1 MKKRLIMLLFSLKI
15 IIITICL
22 LLTCACSKN
31 VENGDPTTND
41 HIKNITVEEIKKTDD
56 EIKLI
61 YVSKEDNTKFET
73 FKEVITKNTLNPVY
87 LLKLDKNEAELSN
100 FLNVSKINNDFLL
113 AVKNGEKITIEETI
127 TNDSVLNLINEL
139 YHKSCDSRC

>member
-1 MKKRLIMLLFSLKI
+1 MKKI

-73 FKEVITKNTLNPVY
+73 FKEVITKNTLNTVY
-87 LLKLDKNEAELSN
+87 LLKLDKKETELSN

>member
-1 MKKRLIMLLFSLKI
+1 MKKI

-73 FKEVITKNTLNPVY
+73 FKEVITKNTLNTVY

-113 AVKNGEKITIEETI
+113 AVKNGKKITIEETI

-139 YHKSCDSRC
+139 YHKNCDSRC

>member
-1 MKKRLIMLLFSLKI
+1 MKKI

-113 AVKNGEKITIEETI
+113 AVKNGKKITIEETI

-139 YHKSCDSRC
+139 YHNSCDSRC

>member
-1 MKKRLIMLLFSLKI
+1 MKKI

-73 FKEVITKNTLNPVY
+73 FKEVITKNTLNTVY
-87 LLKLDKNEAELSN
+87 LLKLDKNEAALSN

-139 YHKSCDSRC
+139 YHNSCDSRC

>member
-1 MKKRLIMLLFSLKI
+1 MKKI

-31 VENGDPTTND
+31 IENGDPTTND

-73 FKEVITKNTLNPVY
+73 FKEVITKNTLNTVY

>member
-1 MKKRLIMLLFSLKI
+1 MKKI

-73 FKEVITKNTLNPVY
+73 FKEVITKNTLNTVY
-87 LLKLDKNEAELSN
+87 LLKLDKNEAALSN

-139 YHKSCDSRC
+139 YHKSCDSKC

>member
-1 MKKRLIMLLFSLKI
+1 MKKI

-113 AVKNGEKITIEETI
+113 AVKNGKKITIEETI
-127 TNDSVLNLINEL
+127 TNDSIRAVIVDAR
-139 YHKSCDSRC
+139 SCTNV

>member
-1 MKKRLIMLLFSLKI
+1 MKKI

-61 YVSKEDNTKFET
+61 YVIKEDNTKFET
-73 FKEVITKNTLNPVY
+73 FKEVITENALNPVY

-127 TNDSVLNLINEL
+127 TNDSVLNFINEL

>member
-1 MKKRLIMLLFSLKI
+1 MKKI

-87 LLKLDKNEAELSN
+87 LLKLGKNEAELSN

>member
-1 MKKRLIMLLFSLKI
+1 MKEI

-73 FKEVITKNTLNPVY
+73 FKEVITKNTLNTVY
-87 LLKLDKNEAELSN
+87 LLKLDKNEAELLN

>member
-1 MKKRLIMLLFSLKI
+1 MKKI

-113 AVKNGEKITIEETI
+113 AVKNGKKITIEETI
-127 TNDSVLNLINEL
+127 TNDSVLNLINVL
-139 YHKSCDSRC
+139 YHKNCDSRC

>member
-1 MKKRLIMLLFSLKI
+1 MKKI

-31 VENGDPTTND
+31 VENGDPATND

-100 FLNVSKINNDFLL
+100 FLNISKINNDFLL

>member
-1 MKKRLIMLLFSLKI
+1 MKKI

-73 FKEVITKNTLNPVY
+73 FKEVITKNTLNTVY
-87 LLKLDKNEAELSN
+87 LLKLDKNEAELLN

-139 YHKSCDSRC
+139 YHKNCDSRC

>member
-1 MKKRLIMLLFSLKI
+1 MKKI

-41 HIKNITVEEIKKTDD
+41 HIKNITVEEIKKTDE

-100 FLNVSKINNDFLL
+100 FLNVSEINNDFLL

-127 TNDSVLNLINEL
+127 TSDSVLNLINEL

>member
-1 MKKRLIMLLFSLKI
+1 MKKI

-31 VENGDPTTND
+31 VENGDLTTND

-100 FLNVSKINNDFLL
+100 FLNVSEINNDFLL

>member
-1 MKKRLIMLLFSLKI
+1 MKKI

-61 YVSKEDNTKFET
+61 YVI
-73 FKEVITKNTLNPVY
+73 KEVITKNTLNTVY

>member
-1 MKKRLIMLLFSLKI
+1 MKKI

-127 TNDSVLNLINEL
+127 TNDSVLNLINEV

>member
-1 MKKRLIMLLFSLKI
+1 MKKI

-87 LLKLDKNEAELSN
+87 LLKLDKNETELSN
-100 FLNVSKINNDFLL
+100 FLNVSEINNDFLL
-113 AVKNGEKITIEETI
+113 AVKNGKKITIEETI

-139 YHKSCDSRC
+139 YHNSCDSKC

>member
-1 MKKRLIMLLFSLKI
+1 MKKI

-41 HIKNITVEEIKKTDD
+41 YIKNITVEEIKKTDD

-73 FKEVITKNTLNPVY
+73 FKEVITKNTLNTVY

>member
-1 MKKRLIMLLFSLKI
+1 MKKI

-61 YVSKEDNTKFET
+61 YVIKEDNTKFET
-73 FKEVITKNTLNPVY
+73 FREVITENALNPVY

>member
-1 MKKRLIMLLFSLKI
+1 MKKI

-41 HIKNITVEEIKKTDD
+41 YIKNITVEEIKKTDD

-61 YVSKEDNTKFET
+61 YVSKEDNTKFEI

>member
-1 MKKRLIMLLFSLKI
+1 MKKI

>member
-1 MKKRLIMLLFSLKI
+1 MKKI

-31 VENGDPTTND
+31 VENSDPATND

-73 FKEVITKNTLNPVY
+73 FKEVITKNTLNTVY

-100 FLNVSKINNDFLL
+100 FLNVSEINNDFLL
-113 AVKNGEKITIEETI
+113 AVKNGKKITIEETI

>member
-1 MKKRLIMLLFSLKI
+1 MKKI

-31 VENGDPTTND
+31 VENGDTTTND
-41 HIKNITVEEIKKTDD
+41 HIKNITVEEIKKKDD

-73 FKEVITKNTLNPVY
+73 FKEVITKNTLNTVY
-87 LLKLDKNEAELSN
+87 LLKLDKNEAALSN

-113 AVKNGEKITIEETI
+113 AVKNGKKITIEETI

>member
-1 MKKRLIMLLFSLKI
+1 MKKI

-73 FKEVITKNTLNPVY
+73 FKEVITKNTLNTVY
-87 LLKLDKNEAELSN
+87 LLKLDKNEAELLN

-113 AVKNGEKITIEETI
+113 AVKNGERITIEETI

>member
-1 MKKRLIMLLFSLKI
+1 MKKI

-41 HIKNITVEEIKKTDD
+41 YIKNITVEEIKKTDD

>member
-1 MKKRLIMLLFSLKI
+1 MKKI

-31 VENGDPTTND
+31 VENGDPTTNE

>member
-1 MKKRLIMLLFSLKI
+1 MKKI

-61 YVSKEDNTKFET
+61 YVSKEEDNTKFET
-73 FKEVITKNTLNPVY
+73 FKEVITKNTLNTVY
-87 LLKLDKNEAELSN
+87 LLKLDKKESELSN
-100 FLNVSKINNDFLL
+100 FLNVSEINNDFLL

-127 TNDSVLNLINEL
+127 TKDSVLNLINEL
-139 YHKSCDSRC
+139 YPKSCDSRC

>member
-1 MKKRLIMLLFSLKI
+1 MKKI

-73 FKEVITKNTLNPVY
+73 FKEVITKNTLNTVY
-87 LLKLDKNEAELSN
+87 LLKLDKNEAALSN

>member
-1 MKKRLIMLLFSLKI
+1 MKKI

-73 FKEVITKNTLNPVY
+73 FKEVITKNTLNTVY
-87 LLKLDKNEAELSN
+87 LIKLDKNEAELLN

-139 YHKSCDSRC
+139 YHNSCDSKC

>member
-1 MKKRLIMLLFSLKI
+1 MKKI

-73 FKEVITKNTLNPVY
+73 FKEVITKNTLNTVY

-113 AVKNGEKITIEETI
+113 AVKNGENITIEETI

-139 YHKSCDSRC
+139 YHKNCDSRC

>member
-1 MKKRLIMLLFSLKI
+1 MKKI

-87 LLKLDKNEAELSN
+87 LLKLDKNETELSN

-113 AVKNGEKITIEETI
+113 AVKNGKKITIEETI

-139 YHKSCDSRC
+139 YHNSCDSRC

>member
-1 MKKRLIMLLFSLKI
+1 MKKI

-73 FKEVITKNTLNPVY
+73 FKEVITKNTLNTVY
-87 LLKLDKNEAELSN
+87 LLKLDKNEAELLN

-113 AVKNGEKITIEETI
+113 AVKNGEKIIIEETI

-139 YHKSCDSRC
+139 YHNSCDSKC

>member
-1 MKKRLIMLLFSLKI
+1 MKKI

-41 HIKNITVEEIKKTDD
+41 YIKNITVEEIKKTDD

-127 TNDSVLNLINEL
+127 TNDSVLNSITEL

>member
-1 MKKRLIMLLFSLKI
+1 MKKI

-73 FKEVITKNTLNPVY
+73 FKEVITKNTLNTVY
-87 LLKLDKNEAELSN
+87 LLKLDKNEAALSN

-139 YHKSCDSRC
+139 YHNSCDSKC

>member
-1 MKKRLIMLLFSLKI
+1 MKKI

-139 YHKSCDSRC
+139 YHKNCDSRC

>member
-1 MKKRLIMLLFSLKI
+1 MKKI

-73 FKEVITKNTLNPVY
+73 FKEVITENALNPVY

-139 YHKSCDSRC
+139 YHNSCDSKC